1 MALTPNL
8 TRSSIVSPG
17 TQSNWTDNTVYG
29 GANPLRTAVA
39 VYLTAFKVDENQVET
54 ALSVVTNQGGSAP
67 KTNSTFITTNGVD
80 GWHRYKFVI
89 INDWLVG
96 TTYNKYDLVWSP
108 TQNAF
113 YEYIND
119 TPSAGN
125 LVTNLTY
132 FSPVSDPT
140 TKIANVGTALNPG
153 NLVYQV
159 IDKVVSFQS
168 SICYLKAASKHAIET
183 CKGSDCGCDTKVG
196 RYYHWIRD
204 LFALLAVNETT
215 GQFIEGERNAR
226 LLEKYCDDCGCI
238 TR

>member
-1 MALTPNL
+1 MPLSPNL
-8 TRSSIVSPG
+8 TRATIVSPG
-17 TQSNWTDNTVYG
+17 TQSIWTDNTVYD

-54 ALSVVTNQGGSAP
+54 PLTVTSFNP
-67 KTNSTFITTNGVD
+67 KTATTFTTTNGVD
-80 GWHRYKFVI
+80 GWHKYKFVI

-96 TTYNKYDLVWSP
+96 TTYNQYDLVWSP
-108 TQNAF
+108 TLNAF
-113 YEYIND
+113 YEYINP

-140 TKIANVGTALNPG
+140 TKIANVGTSSNPG
-153 NLVYQV
+153 NLIYQV

-183 CKGSDCGCDTKVG
+183 CNGADCGCNTRIGK
-196 RYYHWIRD
+196 YYHWIRD
-204 LFALLAVNETT
+204 LFALLAINETT
-215 GQFIEGERNAR
+215 GQFIEGEKNAR